1 MPLAD
6 LSKHGLGVGIE
17 INSHHGCYV
26 KVLDFV
32 LLVVSCIYSM
42 FTAIVLWRP
51 TLNIQIEFLYIEL
64 NPKLFITNFMWDVL
78 FTPWDITYKIFN
90 IRFSLCLF

>member
-6 LSKHGLGVGIE
+6 LSKHELGVSIE
-17 INSHHGCYV
+17 IYSRHGCYV

-32 LLVVSCIYSM
+32 LLVVSCICSM
-42 FTAIVLWRP
+42 FTAIALWKP
-51 TLNIQIEFLYIEL
+51 TLNIQIESFYIEL

-78 FTPWDITYKIFN
+78 FTPRGITLQTN
-90 IRFSLCLF
+90 